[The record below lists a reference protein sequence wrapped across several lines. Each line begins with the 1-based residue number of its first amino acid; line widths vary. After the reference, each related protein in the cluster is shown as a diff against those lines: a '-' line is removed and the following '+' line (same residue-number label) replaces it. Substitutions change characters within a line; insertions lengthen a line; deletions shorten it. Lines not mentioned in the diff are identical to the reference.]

1 MTIMKTKPFQKQNGV
16 SLIELMVSIT
26 LGLLILLGLT
36 TIFVNNSK
44 TQTEIEKNN
53 RQQEN
58 GRYAMQLLADDVRTA
73 GYFDIYFVKTAPT
86 ALPSS
91 PCAVDLPTLDAAMAF
106 HVQGYDNSNGGL
118 TCITDVKA
126 NTDVLVVRHAATCR
140 SANPVDANCDSLVD
154 GPVFLQ
160 VSGCQDDLPTGH
172 VLANTTASFTLK
184 TAACDGTKLAPIS
197 RLRTN
202 IYFIANN
209 NVAGDGMP
217 TLKRAELTHS
227 GVDIVFS
234 IVPLVDGIENLQVLY
249 GLASGTAAGTP
260 SSYDVAPSTAANWW
274 NVMAVKIS
282 LLSRNESESAGY
294 NDAKTYDLSGTT
306 VGPFNDKY
314 RRHVYSSTV
323 SLSNPAGRR
332 L

>member
-1 MTIMKTKPFQKQNGV
+1 MKTRHLQKQNGV
-16 SLIELMVSIT
+16 SLIELMVSLT

-73 GYFDIYFVKTAPT
+73 GYFDINIVQTAPS

-91 PCAVDLPTLDAAMAF
+91 PCAVDLTTLDAAMAF
-106 HVQGYDNSNGGL
+106 HVQGYDNSSGSL
-118 TCITDVKA
+118 TCISDVKA
-126 NTDVLVVRHAATCR
+126 NTDVLVVRHAAACR
-140 SANPVDANCDSLVD
+140 SANPLDANCDSLVD

-160 VSGCQDDLPTGH
+160 VSGCQADLTSHPSGH
-172 VLANTTASFTLK
+172 VLANTTTSFTLK
-184 TAACDGTKLAPIS
+184 TVACVSTKLAPVS

-209 NVAGDGMP
+209 NVAGDGKP
-217 TLKRAELTHS
+217 TLKRAELTS
-227 GVDIVFS
+227 SAGNIAFS

-249 GLASGTAAGTP
+249 GLATGTAGIP
-260 SSYDVAPSTAANWW
+260 SSYVVAPSTAADWW
-274 NVMAVKIS
+274 NVMAVNIT

-294 NDAKTYDLSGTT
+294 TDSKTYSGFN
-306 VGPFNDKY
+306 GGLPFNDKY